1 MGSDIR
7 SSVSKNFSL
16 PTAFIS
22 AMSSVILT
30 YFRMTL
36 NLGGLATSPLT
47 LVEFRC
53 LLACRRRA
61 RQIDPPLERL
71 ALAEFDRDVQARTWR
86 IQLDAISL
94 FNEARQLIDL
104 IPELPLRALD
114 ALHLAH
120 ARHYGATSFAT
131 ADKNQAEAAR
141 ALGIPVFTFY

>member
-1 MGSDIR
+1 MSAYIDTSALAKCYIR
-7 SSVSKNFSL
+7 EPRSL
-16 PTAFIS
+16 DVLDWAD
-22 AMSSVILT
+22 AQDDV
-30 YFRMTL
+30 
-36 NLGGLATSPLT
+36 ATSPLT